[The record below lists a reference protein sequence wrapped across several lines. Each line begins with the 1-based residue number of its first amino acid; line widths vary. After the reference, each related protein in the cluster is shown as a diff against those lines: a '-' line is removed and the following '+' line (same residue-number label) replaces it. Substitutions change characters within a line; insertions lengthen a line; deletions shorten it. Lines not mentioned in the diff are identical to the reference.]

1 MTEPRTAIVTGAA
14 RGIGAAVSQRLAA
27 DGFQV
32 AVVDLDE
39 ASCAGTV
46 DADHR
51 RGRQGPRR
59 RRRRQQRGAGRR
71 RARAH
76 RERARRPHRAGQQR
90 RHHPRQHAVQDDGRR
105 LGRRHERAPA
115 RRVPDDQGRPEA
127 HDRGRLRPHRQPLE
141 HLGARQPRPG
151 QLLRRQGR
159 HAGLHQDAGDRARQ
173 VRHHRQRDRTGIHPD
188 RHDRSDGRA
197 HEGRRSTTSSSA
209 TPSRSRS
216 PASAS
221 PRTSPTRSR
230 SSSAKVPA
238 SCRARSS
245 TSPAGPRTDMTT
257 TIPRAWT
264 SRRCRTGW
272 SASVPSW

>member
-1 MTEPRTAIVTGAA
+1 MRNPSSSATAISVVISHTRTPCDNVREESTKQALRRQSKEQVVTETRTAIVTGAA

-46 DADHR
+46 DAVTAA
-51 RGRQGPRR
+51 GGKALAV
-59 RRRRQQRGAGRR
+59 GADVSNEEQVAAALERITA
-71 RARAH
+71 RARCA
-76 RERARRPHRAGQQR
+76 HRAGQQR

-115 RRVPDDQGRPEA
+115 RRVPDDQGHPEA

-159 HAGLHQDAGDRARQ
+159 HAGLHQDAGDRAGQ
-173 VRHHRQRDRTGIHPD
+173 VRHHRQRDRAGLHPD
-188 RHDRSDGRA
+188 RHDR
-197 HEGRRSTTSSSA
+197 RRRPSA
-209 TPSRSRS
+209 
-216 PASAS
+216 
-221 PRTSPTRSR
+221 
-230 SSSAKVPA
+230 
-238 SCRARSS
+238 
-245 TSPAGPRTDMTT
+245 
-257 TIPRAWT
+257 
-264 SRRCRTGW
+264 
-272 SASVPSW
+272 